1 MLIEI
6 KNDGPLGAI
15 VLQGGSFPT
24 EGIPFFIWMVIS
36 LRSRL
41 LDVVADAAIISEVRG
56 KSETSEQNPFFATK
70 RQVADV
76 QKRGLAGRLF

>member
-1 MLIEI
+1 MVRW
-6 KNDGPLGAI
+6 GP
-15 VLQGGSFPT
+15 SFCKGVPSQRRAS
-24 EGIPFFIWMVIS
+24 PVFIWGDIS

-56 KSETSEQNPFFATK
+56 KSETSEQNPFFTTK
-70 RQVADV
+70 RQVADA